1 MSSTSRLSDQWVSR
15 IFDRLL
21 GRYGNQFAS
30 KFSRIETHNKVETDV
45 GMLGAKEAWAEELY
59 GFAENPDAI
68 AYALKNLPSDFPPNA
83 IQFAELC
90 RAGAKYVKSNEQVPA
105 LTYTYDQSKA
115 KKFADE
121 LADVVNSANRGS
133 DPRFWATHPKGHL
146 AFEYIR
152 GAASNN
158 PAVFQP
164 CIDHL
169 IAEGKVSED
178 GKKLLQAYAGNGEW
192 KKA

>member
-1 MSSTSRLSDQWVSR
+1 MTTINKPATLKSTWVDQVFAKL
-15 IFDRLL
+15 I
-21 GRYGNQFAS
+21 GIYGSQFSA
-30 KFSRIETHNKVETDV
+30 KFSQVVDGKDV
-45 GMLGAKEAWAEELY
+45 GLALAKQAWGEELV
-59 GFAENPDAI
+59 GFQDKPEAI

-83 IQFAELC
+83 LQFTELC
-90 RAGAKYVKSNEQVPA
+90 RAGAKHIKSNAPVPA
-105 LTYTYDQSKA
+105 LTYTYDHAKA

-121 LADVVNSANRGS
+121 LADVVKSANRGS

-169 IAEGKVSED
+169 ISEGKVSED